1 MTVELIVNK
10 ITVERTDNV
19 FDVEI
24 SPVQQTVEMHRG
36 TLNLTY
42 DGTQTTVVAAT
53 ALGGHRVVTLEGN
66 YASKDT
72 ATDKFKVLGLT
83 NGAVSS
89 GHTATVTTYGLI
101 TEGGWSWT
109 VGNPVFLSTNG
120 HLTQTPPASGFRM
133 IVGRPMTATTLFI
146 DISEPINLG

>member
-1 MTVELIVNK
+1 MRVELTVNEYL
-10 ITVERTDNV
+10 VERTDNV
-19 FDVEI
+19 FEVQV
-24 SPVQQTVEMHRG
+24 SPIEQTVEINKG

-42 DGTQTTVVAAT
+42 DGTVASVTAAE
-53 ALGGHRVVTLEGN
+53 ALGGHRVVTLEGY
-66 YASKDT
+66 YASKDV
-72 ATDKFKVLGLT
+72 ATDKFKILGVT

-89 GHTATVTTYGLI
+89 GHVATVTTYGLI

-146 DISEPINLG
+146 DISEPIAL